1 MMVPIIHRSKE
12 IIYLYIKMIRT
23 IIILFLLTFYSK
35 NVFAVSLSEA
45 LLQAYKNNPELN
57 AERENIEV
65 SKQDLKISKSE
76 FLPSVTLSG
85 SKSQENTNKLTNQSG
100 GDAQIADVNPETKS
114 ITVEQKLFQGFGG
127 IADLEKNKIGL
138 VLAEAKLLKTE
149 QTILLKAVEAYTGL
163 ILANEKLDI
172 NKRNVNLLE
181 RQVETDQTRLEKGK
195 ITITDLAQSESSLA
209 GAQAKFIEA
218 KNEEVTARLT
228 YEKIIGPIKDI
239 NNLNKN
245 LNINFE
251 IPNSLNKAI
260 EISKKNN
267 PDLIIAKL
275 EYEQSEKDVKI
286 AKSDLSPSATL
297 SLESSKTDDLSSSYD
312 ERDKETITATISWP
326 IFKGGKNTAS
336 LNRSKNLKNRKK
348 LLFDNALKTNDA
360 NVASS
365 WSNLQSSKSLLDSVR
380 LQVKAAEIA
389 NEGITVEYE
398 SGLGRSTLDVIQS
411 NSILLNSEINLA
423 NFERNYF
430 LAQFKLLQTLGLLNN
445 SYLKLQ

>member
-1 MMVPIIHRSKE
+1 MKT
-12 IIYLYIKMIRT
+12 IRI
-23 IIILFLLTFYSK
+23 IIILFLVTFYSK

-76 FLPSVTLSG
+76 FFPSVTLSG
-85 SKSQENTNKLTNQSG
+85 SKSQEDTDKLTNQSG
-100 GDAQIADVNPETKS
+100 GDATITDVNTKTQS
-114 ITVEQKLFQGFGG
+114 ITIEQKLFQGFGG

-149 QTILLKAVEAYTGL
+149 QTILFKAIEAYTGL
-163 ILANEKLDI
+163 ILAKEKLDI
-172 NKRNVNLLE
+172 NRRNVNLLE
-181 RQVETDQTRLEKGK
+181 RQVETDQARLEKGK
-195 ITITDLAQSESSLA
+195 ITVTDLAQSESSLA

-218 KNEEVTARLT
+218 KNEEITAKLT
-228 YEKIIGPIKDI
+228 YEKVIGPITDI
-239 NNLNKN
+239 NTLNKN

-267 PDLIIAKL
+267 PDLIIVKL

-297 SLESSKTDDLSSSYD
+297 SLESSKTDDLSSTYD
-312 ERDKETITATISWP
+312 ERDKETITATISWS
-326 IFKGGKNTAS
+326 IFQGGKNTAS

-348 LLFDNALKTNDA
+348 LLLDNALKTNDA
-360 NVASS
+360 NVASA

-380 LQVKAAEIA
+380 SQVKAAEIA

-411 NSILLNSEINLA
+411 SSILLNSEINLA

-430 LAQFKLLQTLGLLNN
+430 LAQFKLLQTVGLLNN

>member
-1 MMVPIIHRSKE
+1 
-12 IIYLYIKMIRT
+12 MIRT

-297 SLESSKTDDLSSSYD
+297 SLESSKTDDLSSTYD

-326 IFKGGKNTAS
+326 IFQGGKNTAS
-336 LNRSKNLKNRKK
+336 LKRSKNLKNRKK
-348 LLFDNALKTNDA
+348 LLFDNALKTNDT
-360 NVASS
+360 NVASA
-365 WSNLQSSKSLLDSVR
+365 WSNLKSSKSLLDSVR
-380 LQVKAAEIA
+380 SQVKAAEIA

-411 NSILLNSEINLA
+411 NSILLNSEIDLA